1 MTNQSRSDKA
11 HSNNKRAK
19 RIPMSAGN
27 KLHVPAELKKEGYQ
41 QYWQVDRPGIIEQME
56 SAWWEKVTNE
66 RGDPVTVPGGG
77 GDTLYLMHIEQK
89 YYDEDIAKQQ
99 QMNINTTNAEAQRLG
114 EEEYVPMGS
123 KQVVERELIQQ
134 NTLACGKV

>member
-1 MTNQSRSDKA
+1 MATNKNRANDA
-11 HSNNKRAK
+11 HQNKQRPA

-27 KLHVPAELKKEGYQ
+27 KLHVPADLKKEGYQ
-41 QYWQVDRPGIIEQME
+41 QYWQVDRPGVIEQME
-56 SAWWEKVTNE
+56 AAWWEKVTDE
-66 RGDPVTVPGGG
+66 RGEAVTVPGGG

-99 QMNINTTNAEAQRLG
+99 QMNTNTTNAEAQRLG

-123 KQVVERELIQQ
+123 KQVVERELI
-134 NTLACGKV
+134 